1 MEDLKFEPG
10 RNCWRVEQAER
21 LSVIVDGADYFRMLR
36 EVLIKAERLIM
47 LVGWDFDFEIEM
59 LPGESDKD
67 GYAPDGLPNQIGPF
81 LDALVD
87 RRKGLDI
94 YLLKWSG
101 GALIAP
107 GGILPAMRVKFLTP
121 EQIHLAFDGRHPI
134 GACHHQ
140 KLVSVDDSIAFCGGI
155 DMTAGRWD
163 TQEHRSGD
171 PNRISRDG
179 EVMQPWHDVT
189 TIMTGPAA
197 TAISQLCRDRW
208 KRANDAEMEEKFQ
221 PGASRWSKELEP
233 DFRDVDVAI
242 SRTEP
247 PEVDKPITAEIE
259 KLFRDSIASAQDY
272 VYIES
277 QYFASDSITE
287 AVLNRLQEADG
298 PEFVVINPEGA
309 QTEVEDKAMHVTR
322 GRMMRQL
329 QASDPHDRFRIL
341 YPVNAS
347 GEAIYVHAKVTII
360 DDRMLRVGSANLD
373 RRSMGFD
380 TECDVAILVQ
390 EPADRKRIRAIRN
403 DLVAEH
409 LGCSAE
415 ELGRAVNGEGN
426 LIGAIDA
433 LNHPSAGRGLYSVQP
448 RKEGLVERFL
458 ADTRF
463 FDPRYRHSAQARL
476 GITSRH
482 VMIGGALIAA
492 GVLLWSRHR
501 SKRRAVGRRSSR

>member
-1 MEDLKFEPG
+1 MKDLRFEPG

-21 LSVIVDGADYFRMLR
+21 FSVIVDGADYFRTLR
-36 EVLIKAERLIM
+36 EVLTQAERLIM

-59 LPGESDKD
+59 LPGESDAH
-67 GYAPDGLPNQIGPF
+67 GNAPDGLPNQIGPF

-87 RRKGLDI
+87 RRQGLDI

-107 GGILPAMRVKFLTP
+107 GGIMPAMQVKFLTP
-121 EQIHLAFDGRHPI
+121 QQIHLAFDGRHPI

-155 DMTAGRWD
+155 DVTAGRWD
-163 TQEHRSGD
+163 TPEHRSGD

-179 EVMQPWHDVT
+179 DMMQPWHDVT
-189 TIMTGPAA
+189 TIMTGPTA
-197 TAISQLCRDRW
+197 TAISRLCRDRW
-208 KRANDAEMEEKFQ
+208 RRANDAEIQETFQ
-221 PGASRWSKELEP
+221 PGASRWPKGREP
-233 DFRDVDVAI
+233 DFRDVHFAI
-242 SRTEP
+242 ARTEP
-247 PEVDKPITAEIE
+247 PEADRPITAEIE
-259 KLFRDSIASAQDY
+259 KLFRDSIAAAQDY

-277 QYFASDSITE
+277 QYFASDSITA
-287 AVLNRLQEADG
+287 AVQSRLQDADG
-298 PEFVVINPEGA
+298 PEFVVINPKGA

-341 YPVNAS
+341 YPVNTS

-360 DDRMLRVGSANLD
+360 DDRMLRAGSANLD

-390 EPADRKRIRAIRN
+390 DAADCRRIRAIRN
-403 DLVAEH
+403 ELVAEH

-415 ELGRAVNGEGN
+415 ELDRALDSAGR

-433 LNHPSAGRGLYSVQP
+433 LNHPAAGRGLYPVQP
-448 RKEGLVERFL
+448 RNEGLVERFL

-463 FDPRYRHSAQARL
+463 FDPRYRGRL
-476 GITSRH
+476 
-482 VMIGGALIAA
+482 
-492 GVLLWSRHR
+492 
-501 SKRRAVGRRSSR
+501 RASSR